1 MMNDRTNQ
9 HAAAAALIYPMKPSR
24 GRRQGQGPRRSE
36 VWRYRGDAGAAQCL
50 QDEPRGRPL
59 FGSFLLSLRLLL
71 SAVRRVLLRKTM
83 LEELGNGVADYVCCQ
98 GCKCY
103 RPIIIILDGNS
114 KRAS

>member
-71 SAVRRVLLRKTM
+71 SAVRRVLLAQDHARGARERRRRLRVLPRM
-83 LEELGNGVADYVCCQ
+83 
-98 GCKCY
+98 
-103 RPIIIILDGNS
+103 
-114 KRAS
+114 